1 MKSLKQIIK
10 ETVAEP
16 KSPDEKRFKELH
28 TKNVDK
34 KDYPVDSGKSERV
47 TKKKPRKA
55 DYTDG
60 SDEKAYDT
68 SYESVS
74 FEDLLVIDEDMLEE
88 ALEDLSEEQLD
99 EIIKTAVKAVGIG
112 TSGAKAVKSVAG
124 KVKNRFSASGRADAL
139 KRRTDAIRK
148 RKEDQNKLKTART
161 DYNKSRKE
169 EVELDENAWE
179 EIPMMERQLKF
190 IAYASEEMIDYLVEC
205 DTDCVDP
212 EEWFQNKLAH
222 IHGQMRT
229 LHAYVE
235 GDRRMGDMG
244 GMYEETDLTENTIKD
259 LEKIVK
265 TKSRGEIKFKDG
277 DSIKVDMQTANVLV
291 KVYDALN
298 DPNKKKFEDA
308 LGKNETMFMKM
319 VDFAWS
325 KVK

>member
-1 MKSLKQIIK
+1 
-10 ETVAEP
+10 
-16 KSPDEKRFKELH
+16 
-28 TKNVDK
+28 
-34 KDYPVDSGKSERV
+34 
-47 TKKKPRKA
+47 
-55 DYTDG
+55 
-60 SDEKAYDT
+60 
-68 SYESVS
+68 
-74 FEDLLVIDEDMLEE
+74 
-88 ALEDLSEEQLD
+88 
-99 EIIKTAVKAVGIG
+99 
-112 TSGAKAVKSVAG
+112 
-124 KVKNRFSASGRADAL
+124 
-139 KRRTDAIRK
+139 
-148 RKEDQNKLKTART
+148 
-161 DYNKSRKE
+161 
-169 EVELDENAWE
+169 
-179 EIPMMERQLKF
+179 
-190 IAYASEEMIDYLVEC
+190 
-205 DTDCVDP
+205 
-212 EEWFQNKLAH
+212 
-222 IHGQMRT
+222 MRT